1 MNIENFISDDKQFLK
16 ILLPIFLKEE
26 DQANEYD
33 LSYDEIILFQL
44 KMIDYIS
51 KHQTT
56 KIICLIEL
64 PYLSKEINDYLI
76 NMKNCFIVVMFYK
89 TNSVLNIKDTY
100 IFDDLIV
107 DLNND
112 EQIYNIYLN
121 KGCLLYTSEAF
132 RYEGKE
138 HLRTHHLYVCPQD
151 SKELKRHLAFR
162 NYLRK
167 HPNTVKEYGKIKK
180 EAAKLYPNDIEK
192 YCMYKSQIIEKIY
205 KEIGLK

>member
-1 MNIENFISDDKQFLK
+1 M
-16 ILLPIFLKEE
+16 LPIFLKEE

-51 KHQTT
+51 KHQAT

-121 KGCLLYTSEAF
+121 KGVCTLQEA
-132 RYEGKE
+132 KE
-138 HLRTHHLYVCPQD
+138 MII
-151 SKELKRHLAFR
+151 
-162 NYLRK
+162 N
-167 HPNTVKEYGKIKK
+167 NIK
-180 EAAKLYPNDIEK
+180 AKLDI
-192 YCMYKSQIIEKIY
+192 SIT
-205 KEIGLK
+205 L

>member
-1 MNIENFISDDKQFLK
+1 M
-16 ILLPIFLKEE
+16 LPIFLKEE

-76 NMKNCFIVVMFYK
+76 NMKN
-89 TNSVLNIKDTY
+89 TY
-100 IFDDLIV
+100 IFDYLIV

-121 KGCLLYTSEAF
+121 KGVCTLQEA
-132 RYEGKE
+132 KE
-138 HLRTHHLYVCPQD
+138 MII
-151 SKELKRHLAFR
+151 
-162 NYLRK
+162 N
-167 HPNTVKEYGKIKK
+167 NIK
-180 EAAKLYPNDIEK
+180 AKLDI
-192 YCMYKSQIIEKIY
+192 SIT
-205 KEIGLK
+205 L